1 MPQSVMKTQLASL
14 KILKDPAGLETARA
28 VVTPRSWRQPGKSF
42 RNPAFCTVFAERIV
56 AYDVISLGCY
66 GEVCFVWQAQ

>member
-1 MPQSVMKTQLASL
+1 MHLHRNTLL
-14 KILKDPAGLETARA
+14 LGYIHPAGLETARA

-56 AYDVISLGCY
+56 AYDVISIGFY